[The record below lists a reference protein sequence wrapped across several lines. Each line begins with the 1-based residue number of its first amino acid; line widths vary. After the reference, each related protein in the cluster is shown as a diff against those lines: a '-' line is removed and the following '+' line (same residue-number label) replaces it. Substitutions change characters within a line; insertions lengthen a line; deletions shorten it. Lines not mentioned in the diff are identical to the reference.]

1 MYNTKDVYFLAG
13 FPCDYCRYDCYG
25 SCKLPLPV
33 RLIMYCLADDMILR
47 GEY

>member
-13 FPCDYCRYDCYG
+13 CTCDYCRYVCYG
-25 SCKLPLPV
+25 SCEFPYPV
-33 RLIMYCLADDMILR
+33 RFIMYRLADDMILR